1 MVRQQMVCVVTP
13 DWPGQVDAVPAMQAA
28 LDRVMEAMGCVH
40 FASIAALPPAP
51 GSAPGSLP
59 SLMLELAVDEDIT
72 HADLV
77 GRLVD
82 QGLEALWPLYGPNS
96 GAALIGTSERATW
109 LRGWLLCHAI
119 GAHGGYV
126 GARDRTVQQILKE
139 QELYLQVRAKA
150 DWLTAAGPLESQ
162 ALALKLSA
170 WALGQEAFAWAR
182 MPAPRNLWRRGGL
195 KRSRN
200 ALGMVALLLG
210 CGAVATRIASDVCVA
225 WYCEW
230 PLLLG
235 LVALQLVALAVVVL
249 LLSPLMLSVMTARRS
264 LSGGLGRLV
273 RRWDRARHARATR
286 EVPRAQQVHPL
297 VQRGEAA
304 LLGRPNH
311 MISLTELRTPG
322 VWHATCL
329 KCGLGLITWVG
340 RWLFAHGTLG
350 SATGIRFGHW
360 HVIDGGRRL
369 LFCSNFDGSFGGYLG
384 EFIAGATVGVN
395 LFWSH
400 TRLLP
405 RPAAAPGHP
414 EVQHARD
421 FPPLRWGG
429 LTGGCQFEQWFKT
442 YARDSMLPH
451 LYLYQA
457 YPQSHAEVER
467 ATQLRDALFG
477 PRNLV
482 NDTLIAKAVRS

>member
-13 DWPGQVDAVPAMQAA
+13 DWPGQADAVPAMQKK
-28 LDRVMEAMGCVH
+28 LDPVMEAMGCVH

-82 QGLEALWPLYGPNS
+82 QGLEALWLLYGPNS
-96 GAALIGTSERATW
+96 GAALVSTDERATW

-126 GARDRTVQQILKE
+126 GARDRTVQQIRKE

-150 DWLTAAGPLESQ
+150 DRLTAAGPLESQ

-182 MPAPRNLWRRGGL
+182 TPAPRNLWRRGGL

-200 ALGMVALLLG
+200 TLGMMALLLG
-210 CGAVATRIASDVCVA
+210 CGAVATHIASDVCEA

-230 PLLLG
+230 PLLLV
-235 LVALQLVALAVVVL
+235 LVGLQLVVLALVLVV
-249 LLSPLMLSVMTARRS
+249 LSPLMLSMATAQRS
-264 LSGGLGRLV
+264 LSGGIGRLV

-286 EVPRAQQVHPL
+286 EVPRAHQVHPL
-297 VQRGEAA
+297 VQHGEAE
-304 LLGRPNH
+304 LIGRPNH
-311 MISLTELRTPG
+311 MISLTELRTP
-322 VWHATCL
+322 VPWHAVWL
-329 KCGLGLITWVG
+329 KLWLGVITWAG
-340 RWLFAHGTLG
+340 RSLFAHGTLG
-350 SATGIRFGHW
+350 SAKGIRFGHW

-369 LFCSNFDGSFGGYLG
+369 LFCSNFDGSFGGYLD
-384 EFIAGATVGVN
+384 EFISGATVGVN
-395 LFWSH
+395 LFWRR
-400 TRLLP
+400 TQLLP

-414 EVQHARD
+414 AVAHARD
-421 FPPLRWGG
+421 FPPTRW
-429 LTGGCQFEQWFKT
+429 LSWAGGCQFEHWFKT
-442 YARDSMLPH
+442 FARDSMLPH

-457 YPQSHAEVER
+457 YPHSHAEVER

-482 NDTLIAKAVRS
+482 NDTLIAKAVQS